1 MKGLLWLRCEVRFA
15 KSDCGNREPENKNKL
30 QRTQP
35 KRYHHRK
42 PFFNRKSCSTL
53 RLNLRTYNS
62 VRPEKPESSLL
73 VDTIIQL
80 SDLRFVYTCVHRQS
94 TFTSTSTDVAAVR
107 FSILFLRKSL
117 ELGFIIPV
125 ALWFVNMFLIDFI
138 KNTSQIYLFS
148 FVENTKS

>member
-1 MKGLLWLRCEVRFA
+1 MMGMFPGWARKESLWLNCEIRFA
-15 KSDCGNREPENKNKL
+15 KSDCGDPELGNKNKL

-35 KRYHHRK
+35 KHHHHRK

-73 VDTIIQL
+73 VDTYIHL
-80 SDLRFVYTCVHRQS
+80 SDLRFVCTCVHRQS

-125 ALWFVNMFLIDFI
+125 ALWFVNMFFLEFI
-138 KNTSQIYLFS
+138 KNTSQIC
-148 FVENTKS
+148 